1 MNLMSPGRPRFRSG
15 RRQALQRWLP
25 ALKFAPAIKSAPA
38 TFAPALTFSFVVSVA
53 LVVTFGLG
61 CGGSMNVAEAAIAS
75 WQSPETPAAPPAAP
89 QENEP
94 TTPPA
99 TGAPATSSGA
109 AESQPKQDP
118 VPTEPA
124 AAGDETAPKIGPMV
138 QQYLD
143 KRKELRNLDDQINR
157 QLTSVSPTA
166 AADYQEMVKQLNEL
180 RARKAALAGE
190 ILEASV
196 EAYLEAPNKYREVND
211 DLTKYMRS
219 LLGEQGSGTK
229 FDPEKARASAERLIS
244 SGTKNLNIYFYGS
257 YAAFCLNEF
266 EVARTWLQKLLD
278 AGAKPEQT
286 ILKQIEDASGKW
298 GRELKLREADT
309 ASQVPQVAITT
320 DLGELVVELYENE
333 APNTVA
339 NFIYLVEKKYY
350 DGSFF
355 YLSQPGRLVMAG
367 CTKGDGRT
375 NAGYY
380 VPDEID
386 RPEIRH
392 HFSGVLAMAA
402 DEPNTGSARFSILQQ
417 PTPGGDGKLTVFGRV
432 TSGMDVIY
440 RVPAIKPTDI
450 RLGAQPVKIISMR
463 VLRKQDHP
471 YEPKTLPLPEEDK
484 SGK

>member
-1 MNLMSPGRPRFRSG
+1 
-15 RRQALQRWLP
+15 
-25 ALKFAPAIKSAPA
+25 
-38 TFAPALTFSFVVSVA
+38 
-53 LVVTFGLG
+53 
-61 CGGSMNVAEAAIAS
+61 
-75 WQSPETPAAPPAAP
+75 
-89 QENEP
+89 
-94 TTPPA
+94 
-99 TGAPATSSGA
+99 
-109 AESQPKQDP
+109 
-118 VPTEPA
+118 
-124 AAGDETAPKIGPMV
+124 MV
-138 QQYLD
+138 QKYLD
-143 KRKELRNLDDQINR
+143 KRKELRDLDSQINR

-166 AADYQEMVKQLNEL
+166 ASDYQEMVKQLNQL
-180 RARKAALAGE
+180 RERKAALADE

-196 EAYLEAPNKYREVND
+196 DAYLEAPDKYREVND

-219 LLGEQGSGTK
+219 LLGEQGSGK
-229 FDPEKARASAERLIS
+229 HFDPAKARASAERLIA

-257 YAAFCLNEF
+257 YAAYCLNEF
-266 EVARTWLQKLLD
+266 ELARTWLQRLLD
-278 AGAKPEQT
+278 SGAKPEQT

-309 ASQVPQVAITT
+309 QSQVPQVAIVT
-320 DLGELVVELYENE
+320 DLGELVVELFENE

-350 DGSFF
+350 DGSVI

-375 NAGYY
+375 DAGYY
-380 VPDEID
+380 LPDEID

-402 DEPNTGSARFSILQQ
+402 DDPNTGSARFSILQQ

-432 TSGMDVIY
+432 ISGMDVIY

-450 RLGAQPVKIISMR
+450 RLGAQPVKIVSMR

-471 YEPKTLPLPEEDK
+471 YEPKTLPLSEEDK